1 MDRKVRI
8 EPKVRDAGHREIVD
22 AINALGEQAHEQ
34 GIQLKEDRKILE
46 KQCRSLD
53 EGSVKFDRIE
63 AQLVE
68 IRELTEVMA
77 TAQAVGRFALC
88 FGRAIKWAGGI
99 AAAIVAFFVLWRE
112 AAAALFREVA
122 K

>member
-8 EPKVRDAGHREIVD
+8 EPKVRDANHREIVD
-22 AINALGEQAHEQ
+22 AINALGEQAHMQ
-34 GIQLKEDRKILE
+34 GVQLRSQCEKLE
-46 KQCRSLD
+46 K
-53 EGSVKFDRIE
+53 GSEHFERIE
-63 AQLVE
+63 AQLVT

-77 TAQAVGRFALC
+77 TAHAVGRFALC